1 METLLKDFRYGAR
14 MLRTKPGFTV
24 IAIVTL
30 ALGIGANTAIFS
42 VVDTVLLR
50 PLPYREPERLV
61 MVWGNFRGLNMMR
74 LGASA
79 AEFGDFKSQSSVF
92 AELAAFQQTSFNL
105 TGDDG
110 PQHLSGLRTTSELFK
125 VLGASPLSG
134 RALVADDQQS
144 GHERVAV
151 VSQRLW
157 QNRFGGDVNATGR
170 ATTPDRR
177 LTLDGDSYTVVGVMP
192 PDFQFPYGLDETQ
205 RPDVWVPAV
214 FSSEELNHRTQYNYQ
229 VIGRLKPGVTTA
241 QARAEMDTIGRRF
254 EQQYPRS
261 YRGPK
266 GEDGGWQVTLTT
278 LQDEVVGNVRS
289 LLLILVAVV
298 GFVLLIACA
307 NVTNLSLARASTRRR
322 EMAIRTALGAS
333 RGRLVRQLMTETF
346 LLALIAGAV
355 ALPFTVWGIELLIA
369 LGPKDIPR
377 LSEVRLDLRVL
388 GFTLGVSLVTGLLS
402 GVAPA
407 LRAGGKGV
415 HDALKEASL
424 GMTASAARQRLR
436 NLLVVS
442 EIALALVL
450 LIGAGL
456 MLKSFRALL
465 AVEPGFSAD
474 RVLTAQVLLAPAR
487 YAEAP
492 ARLNF
497 YDQLL
502 ARVRSQPGVE
512 SASMTTGLP
521 LTGVTYGAPFS
532 IEGKPFDPS
541 GKPPHAYIRT
551 VAPGY
556 FQTLGITLEQGR
568 DFNAQ
573 DTATSTPVVI
583 ISQKFARDFFNG
595 DPAGKRFKIGAP
607 GSARPWMQA
616 VGIVADVKADG
627 LDAETVPE
635 MYLPLAQNTGAAM
648 TLVARTTGD
657 PSGSV
662 AAVRREVQSI
672 DKDQP
677 VYNVRTM
684 QQLLGASIAQRRFNM
699 LLLGAFA
706 AIALLLAASGLFG
719 VMAYTVSQRT
729 HEIGLR
735 LALGAQTR
743 DVLRLV
749 VGNGMALA
757 VSGVAAG
764 LAAAFGLTRLM
775 TSLLFGVTPTD
786 AGTFVGVSVVL
797 LAVALLACYIPARR
811 ATKVD
816 PLVALR
822 YE

>member
-1 METLLKDFRYGAR
+1 MQTLGQDLRYGAR
-14 MLRTKPGFTV
+14 MLRKKPGFTL
-24 IAIVTL
+24 IAVFTL

-42 VVDTVLLR
+42 VVNTVLLR
-50 PLPYREPERLV
+50 PLPYREPDRLV

-79 AEFGDFKSQSSVF
+79 PEFVDFKGQTSVF
-92 AELAAFQQTSFNL
+92 TELAAFQQIPFNL
-105 TGDDG
+105 TGDEG
-110 PQHLSGLRTTSELFK
+110 PQRLSGLRATSELFK
-125 VLGASPLSG
+125 LLGVAPLSG
-134 RALVADDQQS
+134 RALVADDEKP
-144 GHERVAV
+144 GHEHVAV

-157 QNRFGGDVNATGR
+157 QTRFGGDLKNF
-170 ATTPDRR
+170 DRR
-177 LTLDGDSYTVVGVMP
+177 LTLDGTSYAVVGVMP
-192 PDFQFPYGLDETQ
+192 RDFQFPFGLDETQ
-205 RPDVWVPAV
+205 RPDIWVPAV
-214 FSSEELNHRTQYNYQ
+214 FSATELNDRTQYDFQ
-229 VIGRLKPGVTTA
+229 VIGRLKPGVTTE

-254 EQQYPRS
+254 EQQYPHS

-278 LQDEVVGNVRS
+278 LQDEVVGHVRS
-289 LLLILVAVV
+289 LLLVLLAVV

-333 RGRLVRQLMTETF
+333 RVRVVQQLMTETL
-346 LLALIAGAV
+346 LLAMIGGVV
-355 ALPFTVWGIELLIA
+355 ALPITVWGIELLIA

-377 LSEVRLDLRVL
+377 LTEVRLDLRVL
-388 GFTLGVSLVTGLLS
+388 AFTLGVSLLTGLLS

-407 LRAGGKGV
+407 LRVGGMRV
-415 HDALKEASL
+415 HDALNEASL
-424 GMTASAARQRLR
+424 GMTAGAARQRLR
-436 NLLVVS
+436 SLLVVS

-456 MLKSFRALL
+456 MLKSFRVLL
-465 AVEPGFSAD
+465 AVEPGFSTD
-474 RVLTAQVLLAPAR
+474 RVLTAQVLLTPAR
-487 YAEAP
+487 YAEALV
-492 ARLNF
+492 RLNF

-502 ARVRSQPGVE
+502 ARVRAQPGVE
-512 SASMTTGLP
+512 SASLTTGLP
-521 LTGVTYGAPFS
+521 LSGVTYGAPFS

-556 FQTLGITLEQGR
+556 FQTLGITLQQGR

-573 DTATSTPVVI
+573 DTAASTPVVI
-583 ISQKFARDFFNG
+583 INQTFARDFFNG

-607 GSARPWMQA
+607 GSPRPWMQVA
-616 VGIVADVKADG
+616 GIVRDVKADG

-635 MYLPLAQNTGAAM
+635 MYLPFAQNPSAAM

-657 PSGSV
+657 PSVSV
-662 AAVRREVQSI
+662 AAVRREVLSI

-677 VYNVRTM
+677 VYNIRTM
-684 QQLLGASIAQRRFNM
+684 RQLLGASIAQRRFNM

-706 AIALLLAASGLFG
+706 VIALLLAASGLFG
-719 VMAYTVSQRT
+719 VMAYTVAQRT
-729 HEIGLR
+729 HEIGIR

-743 DVLRLV
+743 DVLGLV

-757 VSGVAAG
+757 AIGVAVG
-764 LAAAFGLTRLM
+764 LAGAFGLTRLM
-775 TSLLFGVTPTD
+775 SSLLFGVTPTD
-786 AGTFVGVSVVL
+786 ATTFVVVSIVL

-811 ATKVD
+811 ATRVD

>member
-1 METLLKDFRYGAR
+1 MWTFWQDLRYGAR
-14 MLRTKPGFTV
+14 MLRKKPGFTV
-24 IAIVTL
+24 IAVFTL

-42 VVDTVLLR
+42 VVNTVLLR
-50 PLPYREPERLV
+50 PLPYREPDRLV

-79 AEFGDFKSQSSVF
+79 AEFMDFKSQTSVF
-92 AELAAFQQTSFNL
+92 TELAAFQQTPFNL
-105 TGDDG
+105 TGDEG
-110 PQHLSGLRTTSELFK
+110 PQRLSGLRVSSELFK
-125 VLGASPLSG
+125 VLGVAPLTG
-134 RALVADDQQS
+134 RALAAADQKP
-144 GHERVAV
+144 GHEHVAV

-157 QNRFGGDVNATGR
+157 QTRFGGDLKNL
-170 ATTPDRR
+170 DRR
-177 LTLDGDSYTVVGVMP
+177 LTLDGTSYAVVGVMP
-192 PDFQFPYGLDETQ
+192 RDFQFPFGLDETQ
-205 RPDVWVPAV
+205 RPDSWVPAV
-214 FSSEELNHRTQYNYQ
+214 FSAAELNDRTQYDFQ
-229 VIGRLKPGVTTA
+229 VIGRLKPGVTTE

-289 LLLILVAVV
+289 LLLVLLGVV

-333 RGRLVRQLMTETF
+333 RVRVVRQMLTETL
-346 LLALIAGAV
+346 LLALIGGAV
-355 ALPFTVWGIELLIA
+355 ALPLALWGIELLIA
-369 LGPKDIPR
+369 LGPKNIPR
-377 LSEVRLDLRVL
+377 LGEVRLDLRVL
-388 GFTLGVSLVTGLLS
+388 AFTLGVSLFTGLVS
-402 GVAPA
+402 GLAPA
-407 LRAGGKGV
+407 LRVGGSRV
-415 HDALKEASL
+415 HDALKETSL
-424 GMTASAARQRLR
+424 GVTAGAARQRLR
-436 NLLVVS
+436 SLLVVS

-456 MLKSFRALL
+456 MLKSFRVLL

-474 RVLTAQVLLAPAR
+474 RVLTAQVLLNNSR
-487 YAEAP
+487 YAEAT
-492 ARLNF
+492 AKLNF

-502 ARVRSQPGVE
+502 TRVRAQPGVE

-532 IEGKPFDPS
+532 IEGKPFDPA

-556 FQTLGITLEQGR
+556 FQTLGITLQQGR
-568 DFNAQ
+568 DFNLQ
-573 DTATSTPVVI
+573 DTVASTPIVI
-583 ISQKFARDFFNG
+583 INQAFARDFFNG

-607 GSARPWMQA
+607 GSPRPWMQVA
-616 VGIVADVKADG
+616 GIVRDVKADG

-635 MYLPLAQNTGAAM
+635 MYLPFAQNTTAAM

-657 PSGSV
+657 PADNI
-662 AAVRREVQSI
+662 AAVRREVLSL

-677 VYNVRTM
+677 VYNIRTM
-684 QQLLGASIAQRRFNM
+684 RQLLGASIAQRRFNM
-699 LLLGAFA
+699 LLLSAFA
-706 AIALLLAASGLFG
+706 FIALLLAASGLFG
-719 VMAYTVSQRT
+719 VMAYTVAQRT
-729 HEIGLR
+729 HEIGVR

-757 VSGVAAG
+757 ALGVAVG
-764 LAAAFGLTRLM
+764 LAGAFGLTRLM
-775 TSLLFGVTPTD
+775 SSLLFGVTPTD
-786 AGTFVGVSVVL
+786 AATFVVVSIVL

-811 ATKVD
+811 ATQVD